1 MASSKEETKMRRVA
15 RGLLCGWVLALPFI
29 LPLDGCRSARD
40 NRAVQTGPV
49 KQYAVKGIIVG
60 TDATHGEVTIDTE
73 EIPGFMEAM
82 TMPYKVKDPNV
93 LQDLHPGDHMT
104 GMLLVGANSTS
115 LDQIVITSQAKPD
128 YKPQAQ
134 YHVPAPGDRVP
145 DFRLTNQNGRPIT
158 FQHFRG
164 KALLVTFIYTRCPL
178 SDYCPRMSRNF
189 ASIDKSLQADPALY
203 RKTHLLSISFDPA
216 YDSPAVL
223 RSYGEAYTGNYTHE
237 KFEHWD
243 FAAPAKADLPKLLQ
257 FFDVGATPG
266 EKGTITHSLSTAV
279 IAPDGTI
286 AQWYPTNDWNPA
298 DVLDELKKVAG
309 GTKG

>member
-1 MASSKEETKMRRVA
+1 MRQVV
-15 RGLLCGWVLALPFI
+15 RGLLYGCVLTL
-29 LPLDGCRSARD
+29 LVGGCHSSSRPSAT
-40 NRAVQTGPV
+40 VQSGPV

-60 TDATHGEVTIDTE
+60 TDPAHDEVTVDSE
-73 EIPGFMEAM
+73 AIPGFMDAM
-82 TMPYKVKDPNV
+82 TMPYKVKNANV

-104 GMLLVGANSTS
+104 GVLLVGDNSTL
-115 LDQIVITSQAKPD
+115 LDQIVITAQAQPD

-134 YHVPAPGDRVP
+134 YHVPAPGDSVP
-145 DFRLTNQNGRPIT
+145 DFQLTNQGGRQIT
-158 FQHFRG
+158 FRQFHG

-203 RKTHLLSISFDPA
+203 NRTHLLSISFDPA

-223 RSYGEAYTGNYTHE
+223 RSYGEAYTGNYTKE

-243 FAAPAKADLPKLLQ
+243 FAAPAKADLPKLLE

-266 EKGTITHSLSTAV
+266 ENHTITHSLSTLV
-279 IAPDGTI
+279 ISPDGKV
-286 AQWYPTNDWNPA
+286 AQWYPTNDWNPQ
-298 DVLDELKKVAG
+298 DVLHELKRVAG